1 MHSIEELNA
10 LDSTIETIIVD
21 NNGCNDRSFTVL
33 NLTRFVN
40 LRVFEVGDY
49 SFSYVNEVHMIGLPE
64 LERVV
69 IGENCFTEEKY
80 RYINEYGFDEDL
92 HRHFYLKDCDKLR
105 ELRIGSQSFMD
116 YSVCEIENV
125 DSLEVIEMGRLSE
138 LSSFFFA
145 SLELKSCSDET
156 K

>member
-1 MHSIEELNA
+1 M
-10 LDSTIETIIVD
+10 ETIIVD

-69 IGENCFTEEKY
+69 IGENCFTKEKY
-80 RYINEYGFDEDL
+80 YYTNIDDFDKDPNRE
-92 HRHFYLKDCDKLR
+92 FYLKDCDKLK
-105 ELRIGSQSFMD
+105 ELRIGVSSFIN
-116 YSVCEIENV
+116 YASCVIEDNAR
-125 DSLEVIEMGRLSE
+125 LEVIEMGKLFYW
-138 LSSFFFA
+138 SSFYYA
-145 SLELKSCSDET
+145 SLEMKSCPDGM

>member
-1 MHSIEELNA
+1 M
-10 LDSTIETIIVD
+10 
-21 NNGCNDRSFTVL
+21 
-33 NLTRFVN
+33 
-40 LRVFEVGDY
+40 GDY

-80 RYINEYGFDEDL
+80 RYINDDVYKVVNSN
-92 HRHFYLKDCDKLR
+92 RHFYLKDCEKLR

-125 DSLEVIEMGRLSE
+125 DSLEVIEMGRLNGR
-138 LSSFFFA
+138 SSFFHYA
-145 SLELKSCSDET
+145 SLELKSCSNET

>member
-1 MHSIEELNA
+1 M
-10 LDSTIETIIVD
+10 DSTVETIIVD

-64 LERVV
+64 LERVM
-69 IGENCFTEEKY
+69 IGENCFSQCK
-80 RYINEYGFDEDL
+80 DV
-92 HRHFYLKDCDKLR
+92 FYANLSGDFYVKDCDKLR
-105 ELRIGSQSFMD
+105 ELRIGSWSFMD
-116 YSVCEIENV
+116 YSVCEIDNV
-125 DSLEVIEMGRLSE
+125 DSLEVIEMGRLNDR
-138 LSSFFFA
+138 SSFFHYA
-145 SLELKSCSDET
+145 SLELKSCSNET